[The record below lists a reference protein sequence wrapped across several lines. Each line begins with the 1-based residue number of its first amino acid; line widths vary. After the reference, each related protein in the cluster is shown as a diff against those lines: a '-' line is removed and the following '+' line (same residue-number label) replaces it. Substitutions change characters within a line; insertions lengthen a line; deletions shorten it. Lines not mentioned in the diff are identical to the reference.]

1 MLTIL
6 KEQPEL
12 YDLHTHLLG
21 MSNAGFWLDTILMDK
36 NITPKN
42 ETFKA
47 DKRIRE
53 ALCPLVWDKNQQHTG
68 FVNGEKTA
76 EFFH

>member
-1 MLTIL
+1 M
-6 KEQPEL
+6 
-12 YDLHTHLLG
+12 G
-21 MSNAGFWLDTILMDK
+21 NAGFWLDTILMDE

-53 ALCPLVWDKNQQHTG
+53 ALCLLVWDKNQQHTL
-68 FVNGEKTA
+68 VEHLLASACTT
-76 EFFH
+76 